1 MINLNFNS
9 AAPTTKDLHPLL
21 TQTGNLGF
29 RKLKSYFFAFICF
42 LSTVSVIGLIGYLLL
57 DTLIQGASWL
67 DADFFTNFASRM
79 PDRSGIKA
87 ALYGTLWLLGVTALF
102 SIPVGVISGIYL
114 EELMKRDYL
123 HKFISVNVS
132 NLAGVPSVVYGIFG
146 LAFFVRTLGFER
158 SILSGALTLSLM
170 SLPVI
175 IISTREAIA
184 AVPSSIKMGAL
195 AMGATKWQA
204 ARDHIF
210 PTALPGILTGVI
222 LALSRAVG
230 ETAPLIILGAVSFI
244 AFVPEGWNDG
254 YTALPMQIYTWVSK
268 PQEEFHQLA
277 AATIVV
283 LLGVLLVANSV
294 AIIIRIRS
302 RKVKL

>member
-1 MINLNFNS
+1 MINFKS
-9 AAPTTKDLHPLL
+9 DAPSQEVHPLL
-21 TQTGNLGF
+21 DVSGNLGS
-29 RKLKSYFFAFICF
+29 RKMKSYVFAFVCF
-42 LSTVSVIGLIGYLLL
+42 LATMSVIGLIGYLIL
-57 DTLIQGASWL
+57 DTFLKGAAWL

-79 PDRSGIKA
+79 PSQAGIKA
-87 ALYGTLWLLGVTALF
+87 ALYGTVWLLAVTALF
-102 SIPVGVISGIYL
+102 CIPIGVISGIYL
-114 EELMKRDYL
+114 EELMKRGPL
-123 HKFISVNVS
+123 HRFISINVS
-132 NLAGVPSVVYGIFG
+132 NLAGVPSVVYGNFG
-146 LAFFVRTLGFER
+146 LAFFVRMLGFER
-158 SILSGALTLSLM
+158 SILSGALTLALM

-184 AVPSSIKMGAL
+184 AVPSSIKMGAI

-222 LALSRAVG
+222 LALSRAIG

-244 AFVPEGWNDG
+244 AFVPEGWHDG
-254 YTALPMQIYTWVSK
+254 YTALPMQIFTWVSK
-268 PQEEFHQLA
+268 PQEDFHQLA
-277 AATIVV
+277 AAAIIV
-283 LLGVLLVANSV
+283 LLGVLLTANSI

>member
-1 MINLNFNS
+1 MINLNFHS
-9 AAPTTKDLHPLL
+9 AASPKNDHPLL
-21 TQTGNLGF
+21 DQRGNLGT
-29 RKLKSYFFAFICF
+29 RKLKSYFFAFMCF
-42 LSTVSVIGLIGYLLL
+42 FSTVSVIGLIGYLIL
-57 DTLIQGASWL
+57 DTFLQGGAWIN
-67 DADFFTNFASRM
+67 ADFFTNFASRM

-87 ALYGTLWLLGVTALF
+87 ALFGTIWLLGITALF

-114 EELMKRDYL
+114 EELMKRGFF

-158 SILSGALTLSLM
+158 SLLSGALTLSLM

-195 AMGATKWQA
+195 AMGATKWQT

-244 AFVPEGWNDG
+244 AFIPEGWDDG

-277 AATIVV
+277 AATIIV
-283 LLGVLLVANSV
+283 LLGVLLVANSI
-294 AIIIRIRS
+294 AIFIRIRS